1 MNIPLNRQTDT
12 RSSTPTQALHQRAQD
27 NLHFIRTSMER
38 ASSFTGVSGK
48 SYCVAGITVFLAT
61 ALAQQ
66 QASPAAWLAVWM
78 VELALAAS
86 IILWMTMRKART
98 QGSSLWSSNG
108 RKLLAA
114 FTPAMVVGG
123 VLTVSCALQEA
134 YSWLPGI
141 WLSLYGAAIMT
152 AGAYSVAIIPVMGA
166 VLLLCGSLLLLL
178 NIDATLLFGLI
189 MGGVHI
195 VFGLLIWR
203 SHGG

>member
-1 MNIPLNRQTDT
+1 MKPPLE
-12 RSSTPTQALHQRAQD
+12 PHTQALHQRAQD

-61 ALAQQ
+61 AVAQQ
-66 QASPAAWLAVWM
+66 QASPAAWLTVWM
-78 VELALAAS
+78 IELALAAV
-86 IILWMTMRKART
+86 IILWMTMRKAQA

-123 VLTVSCALQEA
+123 VLTLNCALQDA
-134 YSWLPGI
+134 YGWLPGI
-141 WLSLYGAAIMT
+141 WLSLYGAAVMT

-166 VLLLCGSLLLLL
+166 LLLLSGSVLLLL
-178 NIDATLLFGLI
+178 NIDATLLFGVI
-189 MGGVHI
+189 MRSVHI